1 MLLPEFGFSVRTHS
15 PRWER
20 TAEFASPL
28 NEMSVKPQSNLT
40 AQVNYTKSLTA
51 DTQDAILPD
60 CAWTAEGIFYVAAG
74 TQSLVCMLEALPWL
88 SAGR

>member
-1 MLLPEFGFSVRTHS
+1 MLFPEFGFSVRTDS

-20 TAEFASPL
+20 TAEFSSL

-60 CAWTAEGIFYVAAG
+60 CAWTAQDIFYMAAG
-74 TQSLVCMLEALPWL
+74 TQSLVCMLEALMWL